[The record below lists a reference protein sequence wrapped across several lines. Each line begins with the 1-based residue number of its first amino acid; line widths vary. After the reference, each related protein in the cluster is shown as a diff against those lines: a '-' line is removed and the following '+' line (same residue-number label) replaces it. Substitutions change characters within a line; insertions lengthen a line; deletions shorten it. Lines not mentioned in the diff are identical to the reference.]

1 MSPELLRVDEVAERL
16 KLHVRTVRNFVRD
29 GRLKAVRI
37 GKQYRIA
44 REDVEAMTGTRL
56 TPAAPDTAG
65 RSRHIEVTSVAQV
78 EAIGPE
84 EAMRLTNYLVAASNG
99 RTERSEPLQV
109 QTMYDEKRGSL
120 KVILAGGAAATARML
135 ELLSLPR
142 EI

>member
-1 MSPELLRVDEVAERL
+1 MSTELLRVDEVAERL

-56 TPAAPDTAG
+56 ASAARDTAG
-65 RSRHIEVTSVAQV
+65 RTRHIEVTSVVQV

-84 EAMRLTNYLVAASNG
+84 EAMRLTNHLVAAANR
-99 RTERSEPLQV
+99 RTERAEPLQV

-120 KVILAGGAAATARML
+120 KVILAGGAAVTARML
-135 ELLSLPR
+135 EFLSLPP